1 MVKVA
6 VFASGNGSNF
16 QNLVEKSEGKNY
28 LIELLIVDKE
38 DAYVIKRAKELNIPC
53 YIVIPKKFL
62 NKSDYEKKIIEI
74 LKENKIELIA
84 LAGYMRIIS
93 LVLLK
98 AYENKIIN
106 IHPSYLPNF
115 PGKES
120 IKDAFEEKVKE
131 TGVTI
136 HYVDEGIDS
145 GKIIHQEKI
154 KIEKNWDLKKLEE
167 EIHKIEHKIY
177 PIVLSKF
184 GDRNYKI

>member
-6 VFASGNGSNF
+6 VLASGNGSNF
-16 QNLVEKSEGKNY
+16 QNLVEKSQGKNY
-28 LIELLIVDKE
+28 LIKLLIVDKE
-38 DAYVIKRAKELNIPC
+38 DAYAIKRAKNLNIPC
-53 YIVIPKKFL
+53 YIVIPKNFS

-74 LKENKIELIA
+74 LKENRIELIA

-120 IKDAFEEKVKE
+120 IKDAFEEKTKN

-145 GKIIHQEKI
+145 GKIIYQEKI

-184 GDRNYKI
+184 GDKNYKI